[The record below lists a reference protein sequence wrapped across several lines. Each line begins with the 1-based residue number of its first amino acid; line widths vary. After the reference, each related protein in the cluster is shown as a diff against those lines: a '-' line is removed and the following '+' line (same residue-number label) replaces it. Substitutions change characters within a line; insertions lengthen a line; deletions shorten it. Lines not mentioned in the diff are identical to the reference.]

1 MYPVFL
7 ISRDLNLHDPKV
19 LLKYLELSNA
29 CTSHVLL
36 RGLGPPHT
44 HGTGPAFP
52 PWFLGRGRA
61 ETGRAYLSGMGL
73 WFWGLEEGVWQLPH
87 PHGHRRGDDG
97 ALGVHDGVEERLQV
111 GLRVAPY
118 VDDLVSGRRVVLAW
132 IHCPDKT
139 KQKLSP
145 KKLQSRSK
153 NKVRSNPQTFLSL
166 FPHAESRAGNLESVE
181 GIPSHSRV
189 D

>member
-19 LLKYLELSNA
+19 LLKYLELSA
-29 CTSHVLL
+29 VTRLYQS
-36 RGLGPPHT
+36 RTTAGPGPPTHT
-44 HGTGPAFP
+44 RDGLLFHRDFWEG
-52 PWFLGRGRA
+52 GRA

-111 GLRVAPY
+111 GFRVAPY
-118 VDDLVSGRRVVLAW
+118 MDDLVSGRRVVLAW

-139 KQKLSP
+139 KQKKLS
-145 KKLQSRSK
+145 KKVTKSLQK
-153 NKVRSNPQTFLSL
+153 
-166 FPHAESRAGNLESVE
+166 
-181 GIPSHSRV
+181 
-189 D
+189 